1 MPLLSTTLVP
11 GPHQVVVR
19 FTGEVDLSTAGQV
32 RDALRRAAEPGC
44 ARVVVDVAQATFW
57 DCSGLHELAAFTEEL
72 TQSGRQCRI
81 VRATPATRR
90 LIGLAN
96 FAPLLH
102 LDGPIDDP
110 NVACAEDSVPPRP
123 QRSEGSQCPPVAR
136 PPPPRGGQPSRSRS
150 APSPGTA
157 GADPRPAMLSAAV
170 GSAPG
175 VSGPRRPPSCASRQ
189 RRFGGRH
196 G

>member
-1 MPLLSTTLVP
+1 VLVPLLSATLVP

-19 FTGEVDLSTAGQV
+19 FSGEVDLSTAEQV
-32 RDALRRAAEPGC
+32 RDALRCAAEPGC

-72 TQSGRQCRI
+72 AQAGRQCRI

-102 LDGPIDDP
+102 LDGPLDDP
-110 NVACAEDSVPPRP
+110 NVARAAEASVPPRP
-123 QRSEGSQCPPVAR
+123 QRPEGSQCPPVAR
-136 PPPPRGGQPSRSRS
+136 PPAPSR
-150 APSPGTA
+150 
-157 GADPRPAMLSAAV
+157 RPALAQPV
-170 GSAPG
+170 GAIAG
-175 VSGPRRPPSCASRQ
+175 HRRD
-189 RRFGGRH
+189 
-196 G
+196 